1 MEIILWIIGIIV
13 AIQLLKP
20 VMGYLFFAA
29 VLVVAFGAMA
39 FILSLAMPYALP
51 IIIGLG
57 ALALIEAIIKDKIA
71 SKKAE

>member
-1 MEIILWIIGIIV
+1 MEIILWVIGIIV

-29 VLVVAFGAMA
+29 VFLVAFGAMA

-51 IIIGLG
+51 IVTGLG
-57 ALALIEAIIKDKIA
+57 ALALIQAVIQDKIA